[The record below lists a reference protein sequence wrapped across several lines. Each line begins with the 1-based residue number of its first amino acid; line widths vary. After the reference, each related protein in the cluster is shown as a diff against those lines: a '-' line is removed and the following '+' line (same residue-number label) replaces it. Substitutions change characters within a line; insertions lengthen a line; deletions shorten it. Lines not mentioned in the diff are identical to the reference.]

1 MGAQQ
6 AEEGLIITG
15 NQFGVN
21 GAVTLRPGGRRRLR
35 RAVAGVVAALVL
47 VGPLSALGSAAP
59 DPFPCRI
66 PGRITAHPAHWY
78 SINVPDFPVGA
89 QSVSGYSVEP
99 SNPKYLYVTNGA
111 SVMRSTD
118 GGCEWDVSYALPESN
133 SSTALSASNARILEI
148 ELSSGGVV
156 YLPIQQSTSAGPRP
170 RVLVSRDHGGSWAAA
185 DGPALASTLGNLR
198 DFDVAA
204 GFPGSAYALVD
215 VENAELP
222 AGLSVKAGQILF
234 ATRNAGTTWEPRA
247 FFRSE
252 VGVSRPGA
260 GVVVTGDEELER
272 VTASPDSATRVWIY
286 GRGGVFVSNGF
297 GANDVGLGPTGV
309 LDVSPDGA
317 LVLAY
322 DRDAPGGH
330 MSTDGGASFES
341 FNLPVAISSAAAI
354 SAPPFAAVGGLGRV
368 YFQMGNRLVDV
379 SPLDRRAVSD
389 VQFAP
394 TQKYRY
400 PLVFAHTNYSI
411 EVLAIPNVVKFDKAE
426 EVETGS
432 LGPGGPRVPGVLTPR
447 RERLVLRAGRS
458 RTIPYS
464 LALRSS
470 ATPVDIYFLIDIS
483 GSMQGTIN
491 GVRAAMQSIV
501 DRLSETGL
509 DALFGV
515 GAFRSFDDAPAYQRV
530 RDIGPSD
537 EELRRALD
545 SLSARGGGQETQMAA
560 LYESVTGEGRYGVPP
575 DLNMN
580 FRPSSLKIAI
590 LVTDEP
596 ISQAG
601 NHPPISM
608 VVDSLVEADVNQVGL
623 AIQPGPAFGPQNYE
637 NPGEPASALQRVAR
651 GSKAVA
657 PEGGVDCDGDP
668 QIEIPEGDP
677 LVCIVSP
684 DRSSEAELMADVIV
698 HVVEA
703 VQDIQ
708 DLRPAVTPSTS
719 LTVQSEV
726 VDSVSPNLFPE
737 RDLKQPQGLSFDV
750 TVRCPDV
757 RERKTFPLTV
767 GVDARRSRLA
777 DASLVVVCKP
787 PPPREEEEPPVLPVL
802 SAFVPRAAIL
812 PPPPRPPE
820 PVPEPNPNPNPN
832 PQANPQ
838 PQAGFALQRQE
849 QPQLA
854 FAYDDGIKQQPVYR
868 QASDDLNMS
877 TPRRRPG
884 APAGLFVVAAGAL
897 SSLFAYVL
905 ALERSRHDPGPAY
918 ARRRRRRP

>member
-1 MGAQQ
+1 MGTQQ

-15 NQFGVN
+15 NQFG
-21 GAVTLRPGGRRRLR
+21 GGTAVTLRRSGRRNLR
-35 RAVAGVVAALVL
+35 RAVAGAVAALIVA
-47 VGPLSALGSAAP
+47 GPMSAFGSAAP
-59 DPFPCRI
+59 EPFPCGL
-66 PGRITAHPAHWY
+66 PGRITPHAAHWY
-78 SINVPDFPVGA
+78 SIDVPDFPVGPQA
-89 QSVSGYSVEP
+89 VSGYAVEQ
-99 SNPKYLYVTNGA
+99 SNPKYLYVTNGS
-111 SVMRSTD
+111 SVMRSID
-118 GGCEWDVSYALPESN
+118 GGCEWEVSYALPESN
-133 SSTALSASNARILEI
+133 SGTALSAANARILEI

-156 YLPIQQSTSAGPRP
+156 YLPIQQTTSAGPRP
-170 RVLVSRDHGGSWAAA
+170 RVLVSRDRGVSWGAA
-185 DGPALASTLGNLR
+185 DGPALTATVGRLR

-204 GFPGSAYALVD
+204 DYQGSAYALVD
-215 VENAELP
+215 VEDAELP
-222 AGLSVKAGQILF
+222 AGLSVVAGQVLF

-247 FFRSE
+247 FFRSD

-260 GVVVTGDEELER
+260 GVVITGDQELER
-272 VTASPDSATRVWIY
+272 VKASPDSPTRVWVY

-297 GANDVGLGPTGV
+297 GASDVGLGPTGV
-309 LDVSPDGA
+309 LDLSPDGA
-317 LVLAY
+317 LILAY

-341 FNLPVAISSAAAI
+341 FNLPVKISSAAAI
-354 SAPPFAAVGGLGRV
+354 HPAPPFAAVGGLGRA
-368 YFQMGNRLVDV
+368 YFQMGKRLVDV
-379 SPLDRRAVSD
+379 SPLDGRAVSD

-411 EVLAIPNVVKFDKAE
+411 EVLAIPNVVKFEKVE
-426 EVETGS
+426 EIETGS
-432 LGPGGPRVPGVLTPR
+432 LGPGRARVPGVLKPR
-447 RERLVLRAGRS
+447 RARLVLRAGRS

-464 LALRSS
+464 LLLRSS
-470 ATPVDIYFLIDIS
+470 TTPVDIYFLIDIS
-483 GSMQGTIN
+483 GSMDGTIN

-515 GAFRSFDDAPAYQRV
+515 GSFRSFDDAPAYERV

-545 SLSARGGGQETQMAA
+545 SLTARGGGQETQMAA

-575 DLNMN
+575 GLNMN

-596 ISQAG
+596 ISQSG
-601 NHPPISM
+601 NHPPIAT
-608 VVDSLVEADVNQVGL
+608 VVDALVGADVNQVGL
-623 AIQPGPAFGPQNYE
+623 AIQPGPTFGAQNYE
-637 NPGEPASALQRVAR
+637 SPGEPASALQRVAR
-651 GSKAVA
+651 GSNAVA

-668 QIEIPEGDP
+668 QVEIPEGEP
-677 LVCIVSP
+677 LVCIVPP
-684 DRSSEAELMADVIV
+684 DRSSEAELIADVIV

-719 LTVQSEV
+719 LKVQSEV
-726 VDSVSPNLFPE
+726 VDSVSPGVFPK

-767 GVDARRSRLA
+767 GVDAQRTRLA

-787 PPPREEEEPPVLPVL
+787 PPAREEQEPPVLPVL
-802 SAFVPRAAIL
+802 SAFVPRAVVL
-812 PPPPRPPE
+812 PPLPRPPE

-854 FAYDDGIKQQPVYR
+854 FAYEEGPPAYR
-868 QASDDLNMS
+868 HANEDLNMS

-884 APAGLFVVAAGAL
+884 APGGAFVIAAGAL
-897 SSLFAYVL
+897 TSLFAYVM
-905 ALERSRHDPGPAY
+905 ALERSRHQPGPAY
-918 ARRRRRRP
+918 VRRRRRS